1 MTGFVANTPAAAET
15 DITNTAFWPAVS
27 PSDCRDVMRIDS
39 SITPERLRAALV
51 AAICDVNADLADWRA
66 KQTAAGSATLTDVPA
81 DQIDGSSILLQLY
94 RRAVYSFA
102 KAELT
107 EHYRDYDS
115 TLNASDRADMLDP
128 SIDEYRRQGILAIRQ
143 IIGRQRTTVE
153 LI

>member
-1 MTGFVANTPAAAET
+1 MSGFVANTPAAAED
-15 DITNTAFWPAVS
+15 DITSSAFWPTIS

-51 AAICDVNADLADWRA
+51 AAICDVNTDLADWRSL
-66 KQTAAGSATLTDVPA
+66 QTESGYTTLAEVPA

-143 IIGRQRTTVE
+143 ISGRQRTTVE